1 MRLNLSE
8 IEQEI
13 LCKELEKLR
22 AEMEEEKKG
31 MAALGEPCG
40 GCDTD
45 GALLYLSI
53 KETLRKVRKR
63 NRQLRKLQKP
73 EERGGQDV
81 ERKHICP
88 AG

>member
-8 IEQEI
+8 TEQEI
-13 LCKELEKLR
+13 LCEELEELR
-22 AEMEEEKKG
+22 AELEEEKKG
-31 MAALGEPCG
+31 MAALGAPYG

-53 KETLRKVRKR
+53 GEMLRTVRKR
-63 NRQLRKLQKP
+63 NRKLRKLQKS